1 MQRTAWRSKR
11 GVSLVEVL
19 IALTILLIVFL
30 GLIQASLVSIQS
42 NMRNLLRDEA
52 VTITSEQISRL
63 RGANFDDMNNDT
75 VTDGAAL
82 VAANFTLA
90 NHWPPTVVRTFRN
103 AASVTFNVART
114 VTALDANNKQITV
127 TTAWQWQGEAFQHQI
142 MTTRQR

>member
-63 RGANFDDMNNDT
+63 RGGNYDDMNADGTTDPANLNLPAMT
-75 VTDGAAL
+75 VTR
-82 VAANFTLA
+82 NY
-90 NHWPPTVVRTFRN
+90 RN
-103 AASVTFNVART
+103 AAAVNFGITRNVLS
-114 VTALDANNKQITV
+114 LDANNKQITV
-127 TTAWQWQGEAFQHQI
+127 TTRWNWQDEAFQHQI